1 MEENKGTTQQ
11 QAKEKQPESSKKEG
25 KKDKKK
31 FTLKTPKGTRDY
43 DPFQMAIR
51 EKVFKEIGDCFKRH
65 GAVTI
70 ETPIFELKETLTGK
84 YGEDSK
90 LIYDLQDQGGEL
102 CSLRYDLTVPF
113 ARYVAMNRVK
123 QIKRYQIGRV
133 YRRDNPIMT
142 KGRYREFYQCDF
154 DIAGEYDLMVPDS
167 EALRLMVEILTQLQV
182 GSFTIK
188 LNHRKLLDGVFAIS
202 VVPEEKFRPI
212 SSAVDKLDK
221 TPWAEVRKEMIEAKG
236 LAPEVADKIWSF
248 VSLNGAPREMMAK
261 MNDEKLENNSMA
273 KKAVEDLGVLFDYL
287 ECYGVLDKITF
298 DLSLARGLDYYT
310 GVIYEAVLTDGH
322 QVGSI
327 AAGGRYDDLV
337 GMFSGERVPAV
348 GFSVGVERI
357 FAIMEEKI
365 NKSKEGMRTT
375 QTDVLVASIDE
386 GMLKERMKI
395 CKDLWDAGI
404 KAELIPKANPRLPA
418 QLKYADDN
426 KIPFAIIFGG
436 KEVENGVVQLKEL
449 ATKQQD
455 TVKRSELVAII
466 KQKLSSRA

>member
-1 MEENKGTTQQ
+1 MEANQNENN
-11 QAKEKQPESSKKEG
+11 APNVENERKKEE
-25 KKDKKK
+25 KKGEKKKK

-43 DPFQMAIR
+43 NPLEMSVR
-51 EKVFKEIGDCFKRH
+51 EKVFKEVTECFRRH

-70 ETPIFELKETLTGK
+70 ETPVFELKETLTGK

-90 LIYDLQDQGGEL
+90 LIYDLQDQGGEI

-142 KGRYREFYQCDF
+142 KGRFREFYQCDF

-167 EALRLMVEILTQLQV
+167 EALRLMVEILTQLDV
-182 GSFTIK
+182 GNFIIK
-188 LNHRKLLDGVFAIS
+188 LNHRKLLDGIFAVS
-202 VVPEEKFRPI
+202 GVPSEKFRPI

-248 VSLNGAPREMMAK
+248 VQLNGAPREMMNK
-261 MNDEKLENNSMA
+261 LTPEFVEKNEMAVKALEELA
-273 KKAVEDLGVLFDYL
+273 TLFDYL
-287 ECYGVLDKITF
+287 ECYGVLDKISL

-310 GVIYEAVLTDGH
+310 GVIYEAVLTDGKN
-322 QVGSI
+322 QLGSI

-357 FAIMEEKI
+357 FTILEERLA
-365 NKSKEGMRTT
+365 KSKDGVRAT
-375 QTDVLVASIDE
+375 QTEVLVASIDN

-395 CKDLWDAGI
+395 CKELWDAGI
-404 KAELIPKANPRLPA
+404 KAELIGKANPKLPA

-426 KIPFAIIFGG
+426 KIPFAIIIGG
-436 KEVENGVVQLKEL
+436 KEIENKEIQLKDL
-449 ATKQQD
+449 VAKKQD
-455 TVKRSELVAII
+455 TVQRSEMVTAI
-466 KQKLSSRA
+466 KQRLGK